1 MDMERNLFDLVQD
14 FVPED
19 ELAEDKSEAVAMER
33 IKFRVFQK
41 KGVKRMRYK
50 GLKRLAAA
58 AAAVLVLAG
67 GVVTVDAATDG
78 KITKGIKE
86 ITLTIISPDGSSKK
100 IEPSSYI
107 KEEDGTYR
115 IEIDDNSEVIVN
127 DDVMENY
134 SLEIEKEESV
144 KDKEEEIS
152 IKTTIKDKDREEKE
166 ENRETDSDKNAD
178 VESSDEK

>member
-1 MDMERNLFDLVQD
+1 MDMERNLFDLVQN

-19 ELAEDKSEAVAMER
+19 ELAEDKSEAAAIER

-58 AAAVLVLAG
+58 AAAVAMLAG

-100 IEPSSYI
+100 IAPASYI
-107 KEEDGTYR
+107 KQDDGSYR
-115 IEIDDNSEVIVN
+115 IELDDTMTDEAL
-127 DDVMENY
+127 DENY
-134 SLEIEKEESV
+134 SIDIEKKESV

-152 IKTTIKDKDREEKE
+152 MSEQ
-166 ENRETDSDKNAD
+166 
-178 VESSDEK
+178 

>member
-19 ELAEDKSEAVAMER
+19 GLAEDKSEAATIER
-33 IKFRVFQK
+33 IKFCVFQK

-58 AAAVLVLAG
+58 AAVVAVLAG

-78 KITKGIKE
+78 KITKGINE

-107 KEEDGTYR
+107 KQEDGSYR
-115 IEIDDNSEVIVN
+115 IEIDDTSEVTINSIEV
-127 DDVMENY
+127 ENKE
-134 SLEIEKEESV
+134 SL
-144 KDKEEEIS
+144 KDKEEESSIS
-152 IKTTIKDKDREEKE
+152 VTIRERDSEEKKK
-166 ENRETDSDKNAD
+166 NSAIDSDKNTD
-178 VESSDEK
+178 VKYSGEE